1 MAPKVEPAVD
11 DKRAESDAR
20 GLVTEIYDTIGRGK
34 TDSLFSLVG
43 DPVIVFGPRV
53 DDAMATRAQALVA
66 LGKVVDSK
74 ARTHAKLRSGALA
87 VVVSPGGHSAWATD
101 VITVEGRELV
111 VTAVLTNTGDLWAV
125 SAAAIASPPAARAL
139 KAESGK
145 DALVPPGGAAA
156 GKVDP
161 RTGPVVEKF
170 RAGLL
175 DPDGWGELAT
185 RSDAVAIGPAAGQIA
200 RGKPAIKKLWA
211 QRAERHVRAA
221 TTGDFTTGLTP
232 DGELAWLSVAVTRA
246 ADDEEPLPLRVFAI
260 YEKDAATWK
269 LIALHEAVALGEP
282 GAGAPFKKILP
293 PAPAPKVEPATPEV
307 AKADAE
313 PAPAKVTKKTKKA
326 TRRKK
331 PKKKPVEAE
340 E

>member
-1 MAPKVEPAVD
+1 
-11 DKRAESDAR
+11 
-20 GLVTEIYDTIGRGK
+20 
-34 TDSLFSLVG
+34 
-43 DPVIVFGPRV
+43 VIVFGPRV

-74 ARTHAKLRSGALA
+74 ARTHAKLRSGGLD
-87 VVVSPGGHSAWATD
+87 VVVSPGGHSAWMVDTL
-101 VITVEGRELV
+101 TVEGRELA

-156 GKVDP
+156 GKVTP
-161 RTGPVVEKF
+161 GTEPVIEKF

-175 DPDGWGELAT
+175 DPEGWGELAA

-232 DGELAWLSVAVTRA
+232 DGQLAWLSVAVTRA
-246 ADDEEPLPLRVFAI
+246 ADDEDPLPLRVFAI
-260 YEKDAATWK
+260 YERDAQAWK
-269 LIALHEAVALGEP
+269 LIALHEAVAVGEP

-293 PAPAPKVEPATPEV
+293 PAPAPEPKVEPAKPAE
-307 AKADAE
+307 AKPADAE
-313 PAPAKVTKKTKKA
+313 PAKVAKKTKKA
-326 TRRKK
+326 TKRKK
-331 PKKKPVEAE
+331 ARKKKPADDEQAKE
-340 E
+340 